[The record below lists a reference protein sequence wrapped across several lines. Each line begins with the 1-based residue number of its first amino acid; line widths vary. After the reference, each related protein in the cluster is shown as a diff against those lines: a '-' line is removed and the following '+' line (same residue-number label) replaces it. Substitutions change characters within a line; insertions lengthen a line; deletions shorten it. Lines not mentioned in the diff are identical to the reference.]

1 MAQNIKVDGNKD
13 RFMER
18 GRNVGQMEMFTK
30 ETGKVGRETGKGYII
45 TVMDRDMKESSR
57 TIIMMER
64 EFILGQT
71 ARDTKETGRKT
82 K

>member
-1 MAQNIKVDGNKD
+1 MAQNIKVDGNKE

-18 GRNVGQMEMFTK
+18 ARDVGQTVMFTK
-30 ETGKVGRETGKGYII
+30 ETGKVGRDTGKEYII
-45 TVMDRDMKESSR
+45 TVMDRYMKESSR
-57 TIIMMER
+57 TIYMKER

-71 ARDTKETGRKT
+71 AEDTKETGRKT